1 MRLIADASTPKHLT
15 ELGLQPAIEKLFSSG
30 SVHPILLDVGA
41 SSGPPPFWR
50 DIARHAVHVAFDPDL
65 REMSEA
71 HGGPFYKSTVLNEA
85 ITANKAGDQVTFYL
99 AAAPQCSSTL
109 RPNYEVVSN
118 FFGAERF
125 EIKQE
130 VQAKATTIDQV
141 LDRLKLDRIDWLK
154 LDTQGTDARLF
165 DSIRDDVRS
174 RLLAV
179 DLEPGLRGAY
189 VGEDLFGEVHRTML
203 QNGLWLSRAEVK
215 GFPRM
220 RQATLA
226 ATTSAHA
233 DLTAEVV
240 GKAVR
245 KTPGWI
251 ELRYLRTL
259 ESIATPLTAGRAFD
273 RDDYLMLWAFAI
285 IDEQYGFA
293 LDVAGEYEKRFGRDE
308 KLAAMKDEAVARIR
322 ESYAAARRAAHKS
335 FPSRVKGWVKRRLRR
350 LAPGK

>member
-1 MRLIADASTPKHLT
+1 
-15 ELGLQPAIEKLFSSG
+15 LQPSIDQLFWG
-30 SVHPILLDVGA
+30 AQIHPVLLDVGA
-41 SSGPPPFWR
+41 SSGPPPVWR

-85 ITANKAGDQVTFYL
+85 VTADKQSEQVTFYL

-130 VQAKATTIDQV
+130 VQAKATTLDRV
-141 LDRLKLDRIDWLK
+141 LDRLNLDRIDWLK

-165 DSIRDDVRS
+165 ESVREDVRS

-179 DLEPGLRGAY
+179 DLEPGVRGAY

-203 QNGLWLSRAEVK
+203 RNGLWLSRAEVK

-220 RQATLA
+220 RRATLA
-226 ATTSAHA
+226 ATTAGHP
-233 DLTAEVV
+233 DLIAEVV
-240 GKAVR
+240 MKAVR

-259 ESIATPLTAGRAFD
+259 ESIAQPLTAGRAFE
-273 RDDYLMLWAFAI
+273 RNDYLMLWAFAL
-285 IDEQYGFA
+285 IDEQFGFA
-293 LDVAGEYEKRFGRDE
+293 LDLAREYEKVFGRDE
-308 KLAAMKDEAVARIR
+308 KLQAMLDEPVARIR
-322 ESYAAARRAAHKS
+322 QAHEAAKRAAAKS
-335 FPSRVKGWVKRRLRR
+335 FPSRIKGWVKRRLRFPIR
-350 LAPGK
+350 NS

>member
-1 MRLIADASTPKHLT
+1 M
-15 ELGLQPAIEKLFSSG
+15 ELGLQPAIDKLFAESQ
-30 SVHPILLDVGA
+30 VHPVLVDVGA

-85 ITANKAGDQVTFYL
+85 VTASKDSDDVTFYL

-109 RPNYEVVSN
+109 RPNFEVVSN
-118 FFGAERF
+118 YFGAERF
-125 EIKQE
+125 ETKQE
-130 VQAKATTIDQV
+130 VRAKATTLDQV
-141 LDRLKLDRIDWLK
+141 LERLKLDRIDWLK

-165 DSIRDDVRS
+165 ESIRDDVRS

-203 QNGLWLSRAEVK
+203 SNGLWLSRADVK

-226 ATTSAHA
+226 ATTAAHP
-233 DLTAEVV
+233 DLTADVV
-240 GKAVR
+240 SKALR

-259 ESIATPLTAGRAFD
+259 ESLARPVVAGRAFD
-273 RDDYLMLWAFAI
+273 RNDYLMLWAFAV
-285 IDEQYGFA
+285 IDEQFGFA
-293 LDVAGEYEKRFGRDE
+293 LDVAREYEKAFGRDG
-308 KLAAMKDEAVARIR
+308 KLGAMTEEAVTRIR
-322 ESYAAARRAAHKS
+322 QGYEAARRAAGKS
-335 FPSRVKGWVKRRLRR
+335 LPSRVKRWLKRRLK
-350 LAPGK
+350 G

>member
-1 MRLIADASTPKHLT
+1 M
-15 ELGLQPAIEKLFSSG
+15 QPVIDKLFSEAA
-30 SVHPILLDVGA
+30 VHPVLVDVGA

-50 DIARHAVHVAFDPDL
+50 DIAKHSVHVAFDPDL

-71 HGGPFYKSTVLNEA
+71 HGGPFFKSTVLNEA
-85 ITANKAGDQVTFYL
+85 VTPDGQGGEVTFYL

-125 EIKQE
+125 EIRQE
-130 VQAKATTIDQV
+130 VRAKATTLDQV
-141 LDRLKLDRIDWLK
+141 LARLSLDRIDWLK

-165 DSIRDDVRS
+165 TSIRDDVRS
-174 RLLAV
+174 RILAA

-203 QNGLWLSRAEVK
+203 SNGLWLSRAEIK

-220 RQATLA
+220 RTGTLE
-226 ATTSAHA
+226 TVRQRKP
-233 DLTAEVV
+233 DLTGEAVMK
-240 GKAVR
+240 GVR

-259 ESIATPLTAGRAFD
+259 ESIASPAAAGRSFD
-273 RDDYLMLWAFAI
+273 RNDYLMLWAFAM
-285 IDEQYGFA
+285 IDEQFGFA
-293 LDVAGEYEKRFGRDE
+293 LDVARAYENAFGRDARLE
-308 KLAAMKDEAVARIR
+308 DMSETPVARIR
-322 ESYAAARRAAHKS
+322 AGYEAARKAAKKTLR
-335 FPSRVKGWVKRRLRR
+335 SRVKRWVK
-350 LAPGK
+350 GKLQGPANRT

>member
-1 MRLIADASTPKHLT
+1 
-15 ELGLQPAIEKLFSSG
+15 LQPSIDKLFSAAG
-30 SVHPILLDVGA
+30 IHPVLVDVGA
-41 SSGPPPFWR
+41 SSGPPPSWR
-50 DIARHAVHVAFDPDL
+50 DIAGHAVHVAFDPDL

-71 HGGPFYKSTVLNEA
+71 HGGAFYKSTVLNEA
-85 ITANKAGDQVTFYL
+85 VTANKESDQVTFYL

-109 RPNYEVVSN
+109 RPDYEVVSN

-125 EIKQE
+125 EIRQE
-130 VQAKATTIDQV
+130 VRARATTLDQV

-165 DSIRDDVRS
+165 ESIRDDVRS

-203 QNGLWLSRAEVK
+203 RNGLWLSRADVK

-226 ATTSAHA
+226 ATTAAHP

-240 GKAVR
+240 AKAVR

-259 ESIATPLTAGRAFD
+259 ESIAQPLAAGRAFE
-273 RDDYLMLWAFAI
+273 RNDYLMLWAFAI

-293 LDVAGEYEKRFGRDE
+293 LDVAGAYEKTFGRDE
-308 KLAAMKDEAVARIR
+308 NFQAMTDEAVARIR
-322 ESYAAARRAAHKS
+322 QSYQAARRAAAKS
-335 FPSRVKGWVKRRLRR
+335 FPSRVKGWVKRRLKR
-350 LAPGK
+350 

>member
-1 MRLIADASTPKHLT
+1 
-15 ELGLQPAIEKLFSSG
+15 
-30 SVHPILLDVGA
+30 
-41 SSGPPPFWR
+41 
-50 DIARHAVHVAFDPDL
+50 
-65 REMSEA
+65 MSEA
-71 HGGPFYKSTVLNEA
+71 HGGPFFKSTVLNEA
-85 ITANKAGDQVTFYL
+85 VTADKSSDQVTFFL

-130 VQAKATTIDQV
+130 VQAKATTLDRV
-141 LDRLKLDRIDWLK
+141 LDRLKLDRVDWLK

-165 DSIRDDVRS
+165 ESVRDDVRS
-174 RLLAV
+174 RVLAV

-203 QNGLWLSRAEVK
+203 RNGFWLSRAEVK

-226 ATTSAHA
+226 ATTAEHP
-233 DLTAEVV
+233 DLTADVV
-240 GKAVR
+240 MKAVR

-259 ESIATPLTAGRAFD
+259 ESVATPLAAGRAFE
-273 RDDYLMLWAFAI
+273 RSDYLMLWAFAI
-285 IDEQYGFA
+285 IDEQFGFA
-293 LDVAGEYEKRFGRDE
+293 LDVTRAYETAFGRDPAS
-308 KLAAMKDEAVARIR
+308 KVMSDEPVARIR
-322 ESYAAARRAAHKS
+322 DANAAAKRAATKS
-335 FPSRVKGWVKRRLRR
+335 LPSRVKGWVKRRL
-350 LAPGK
+350 KQKK

>member
-1 MRLIADASTPKHLT
+1 M
-15 ELGLQPAIEKLFSSG
+15 QPAIDKLFTGASL
-30 SVHPILLDVGA
+30 HPVLVDVGA

-71 HGGPFYKSTVLNEA
+71 HGGPFYKSTILNEA
-85 ITANKAGDQVTFYL
+85 ITANKDSDQVTFYL

-118 FFGAERF
+118 YFGAERF

-130 VQAKATTIDQV
+130 VQAKATTLDQV
-141 LDRLKLDRIDWLK
+141 LQRLNLDRIDWLK

-203 QNGLWLSRAEVK
+203 RNGLWLSRADVK

-226 ATTSAHA
+226 ATTAA
-233 DLTAEVV
+233 QPDLTSEVV
-240 GKAVR
+240 TKALR

-259 ESIATPLTAGRAFD
+259 ESMAKPPAAGRAID
-273 RDDYLMLWAFAI
+273 RNDYLMLCAFAM
-285 IDEQYGFA
+285 IDDQFGFA
-293 LDVAGEYEKRFGRDE
+293 LDVAGAYEKTFGRDE
-308 KLAAMKDEAVARIR
+308 KLTAMREEAVARIR
-322 ESYAAARRAAHKS
+322 QGYEAARRAAVKP
-335 FPSRVKGWVKRRLRR
+335 FPSRVKGWVKRRLKRT
-350 LAPGK
+350 K

>member
-1 MRLIADASTPKHLT
+1 M
-15 ELGLQPAIEKLFSSG
+15 QPSIDKFFSAAAI
-30 SVHPILLDVGA
+30 HPVLLDVGA

-50 DIARHAVHVAFDPDL
+50 DIAKHAVHVAFDPDL

-85 ITANKAGDQVTFYL
+85 ITANKHCDQVTFYL

-141 LDRLKLDRIDWLK
+141 LERLKLDRIDWLK

-165 DSIRDDVRS
+165 ESIRDDVRS

-203 QNGLWLSRAEVK
+203 ANGLWLSRAEVK

-220 RQATLA
+220 RQATLG

-240 GKAVR
+240 AKAVR

-259 ESIATPLTAGRAFD
+259 ESIAQPLAAGRAFD
-273 RDDYLMLWAFAI
+273 RNDYLMLWAFAI

-293 LDVAGEYEKRFGRDE
+293 LDVAREYEQRFGRDE
-308 KLAAMKDEAVARIR
+308 KLVAMTSEPVVRIR
-322 ESYAAARRAAHKS
+322 ESFQAAKRAAKKS
-335 FPSRVKGWVKRRLRR
+335 FPSRVKGWMRRRLKR
-350 LAPGK
+350 